1 MSVPRDTY
9 YLDPYG
15 RQQRSPPAGDSHNG
29 SSLPVQ
35 GRRIVLPSLTEAFP
49 TVNLPVSG
57 NYAGHYAQQ
66 RSTPVSY
73 DPTSGYGHYTYGTPA
88 AQQQPTSYNAYQQRD
103 PRYTQQ
109 AYSTGYQGRSSPPVS
124 TDPRHHLPPLNVPA
138 PNTYYAQSGA
148 QVPAAL
154 NNVRSPQ
161 AAYPPSY
168 PQYQSMQSTGYPTT
182 SAARTVTQAAPS
194 YQQGHANV
202 ERTSTSRSVA
212 SGPYARGAPTIPA
225 VDYDIDEPAIKKKRK
240 RADAHQLAILNDT
253 YNRTAFP
260 STEERAELARKLD
273 MTARSVQ
280 IWYASSFLTP
290 RTRVALLSS
299 PRFINSP
306 FRFQNKRQ
314 SMRQGGRQATAA
326 TTSSGSSGSVPAP
339 ARAVSP
345 SYGGSS
351 VASPTSMTG
360 PPGSYSSR
368 SPPPMSMGRH
378 QSPSPPGGRGRTDD
392 PRKWAHGY

>member
-29 SSLPVQ
+29 SSMPVQ

-57 NYAGHYAQQ
+57 NYPGHYAQQ

-88 AQQQPTSYNAYQQRD
+88 AQQQPTSYNTYQQRD

-109 AYSTGYQGRSSPPVS
+109 AYSAAYQGRSSPPVP
-124 TDPRHHLPPLNVPA
+124 TDPRHHLPPLSVPNQA
-138 PNTYYAQSGA
+138 SYYTQSGA
-148 QVPAAL
+148 QVSAAM

-182 SAARTVTQAAPS
+182 SAARTVTQAAPP

-212 SGPYARGAPTIPA
+212 SAPYARGAPAIPS
-225 VDYDIDEPAIKKKRK
+225 VEYDIDDREPSIKKKRK

-280 IWYASSFLTP
+280 IW
-290 RTRVALLSS
+290 
-299 PRFINSP
+299 
-306 FRFQNKRQ
+306 FQNKRQ

-345 SYGGSS
+345 SYGGST

-360 PPGSYSSR
+360 PSGSSAYSSR
-368 SPPPMSMGRH
+368 SPPPMPPSMGRH

-392 PRKWAHGY
+392 PRKWTTRGY